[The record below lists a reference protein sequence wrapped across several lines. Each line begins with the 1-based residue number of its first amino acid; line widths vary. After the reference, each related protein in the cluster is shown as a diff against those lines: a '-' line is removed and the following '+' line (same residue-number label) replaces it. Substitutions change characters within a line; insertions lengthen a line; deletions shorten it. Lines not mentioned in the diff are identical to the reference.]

1 MASSVPGTQII
12 QQNPPLYDFS
22 KLLGEYLMELL
33 NGQGLGAFSAPGNPY
48 RLDVP
53 LSPTTQ
59 MWGRMAQNYSQMG
72 APQVMGQA
80 AGTLG
85 QFMNPD
91 YSSLKNILS
100 SGFKGG
106 KAQGGPVHGG
116 VGPQGSTYMVGEN
129 GPETLQL
136 DAGASGFVIPGAPGG
151 ITESGAPVGGAPGDP
166 WIAPGGHPYPRPGLH
181 FDTPATIGPIPTLP
195 SYDSTTWGGGSGR
208 STSDYGGSPLGS
220 FYRNMMGGF

>member
-1 MASSVPGTQII
+1 MASVPGTQIF

-22 KLLGEYLMELL
+22 VALGDFLMALLEQG
-33 NGQGLGAFSAPGNPY
+33 GLGAFSAPPNPY

-85 QFMNPD
+85 RFMNPD
-91 YSSLKNILS
+91 YSVIKEMLT

-106 KAQGGPVHGG
+106 KAHGGPVYGG
-116 VGPQGSTYMVGEN
+116 PKYEGGYASGGAISAAPQGSTYMVGEN

-136 DAGASGFVIPGAPGG
+136 DPGSSGFVYPG
-151 ITESGAPVGGAPGDP
+151 VM
-166 WIAPGGHPYPRPGLH
+166 
-181 FDTPATIGPIPTLP
+181 P
-195 SYDSTTWGGGSGR
+195 SPQQPS
-208 STSDYGGSPLGS
+208 LGS
-220 FYRNMMGGF
+220 YYQQMVRGF